1 MTADFCWII
10 FSKDWTIPLVL
21 RDTANLRP
29 LRPTNKGG
37 GQKTIA
43 SDQCHVG
50 QVHSKK
56 VAWIELKMA
65 EVIQKRKITQMLQFS
80 AQSEQLCESFT
91 LNALLG
97 YCKKSLM
104 L

>member
-1 MTADFCWII
+1 M
-10 FSKDWTIPLVL
+10 
-21 RDTANLRP
+21 
-29 LRPTNKGG
+29 TNKSGLTLAES
-37 GQKTIA
+37 KKI
-43 SDQCHVG
+43 G

-65 EVIQKRKITQMLQFS
+65 EVFQKRKIVQMLQFS
-80 AQSEQLCESFT
+80 AQSEHICESFT